1 MAQRLNNLNEIISTL
16 RTGANYY
23 RKAARQTNKSD
34 RDQLFREHAK
44 WREHHAKTLAD
55 IIEDVG
61 GEVKDVNPTEKA
73 WELIGRLF
81 AFTGQ
86 TDRQLIMGLEEH
98 EDRTQEKF
106 RKVMQHPDNQRDL
119 DILEPMA
126 EDFRTAHQRMRELK
140 SNFTDTKQKRH
151 DTGAG
156 KTEALDDQPAALKS
170 APPTP
175 ADPKRADKRSME
187 TSETPETPQTDDA
200 PEMSEAPDAS
210 GATGA
215 SQAEAKPKPNT
226 AKAA

>member
-23 RKAARQTNKSD
+23 RKAARQTNKPD
-34 RDQLFREHAK
+34 RDQMFREHAQL
-44 WREHHAKTLAD
+44 REHHAKTLAD
-55 IIEDVG
+55 IIEEVG
-61 GEVKDVNPTEKA
+61 GEVRDVNPTEKA
-73 WELIGRLF
+73 WELLGRLF

-119 DILEPMA
+119 ELLEPMA
-126 EDFRTAHQRMRELK
+126 EDFRTAHQRMRDLK
-140 SNFTDTKQKRH
+140 SNFTESKAKPG

-156 KTEALDDQPAALKS
+156 KVEAQDDQPAALKS

-187 TSETPETPQTDDA
+187 TSETPA
-200 PEMSEAPDAS
+200 P
-210 GATGA
+210 
-215 SQAEAKPKPNT
+215 SQAEATQDANSGANSDDK
-226 AKAA
+226 KAA